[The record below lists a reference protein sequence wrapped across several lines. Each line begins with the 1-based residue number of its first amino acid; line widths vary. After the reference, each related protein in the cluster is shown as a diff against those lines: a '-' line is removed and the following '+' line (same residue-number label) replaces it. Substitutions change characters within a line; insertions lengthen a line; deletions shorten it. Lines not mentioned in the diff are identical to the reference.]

1 MDVTDCIYTSILEKS
16 MYWIG
21 KVTQQISVFL
31 TVTLLKKSQIY
42 VINRLNSIELYAMQ
56 KDYSDNSKPTSQV
69 YFESLFK
76 TALDWTEICLM
87 PQKATISTR
96 MVTKKV
102 AIPLE
107 CFNIKWQCIIY
118 K

>member
-1 MDVTDCIYTSILEKS
+1 MYLYQHLGKKHVLDRKSNSTNLCISDCHLA
-16 MYWIG
+16 
-21 KVTQQISVFL
+21 
-31 TVTLLKKSQIY
+31 KKSQIY